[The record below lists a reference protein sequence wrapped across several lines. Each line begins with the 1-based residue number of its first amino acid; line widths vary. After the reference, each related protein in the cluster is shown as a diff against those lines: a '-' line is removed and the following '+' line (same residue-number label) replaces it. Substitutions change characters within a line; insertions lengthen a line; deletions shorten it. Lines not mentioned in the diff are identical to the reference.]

1 MSKDNKSLPTSTS
14 KAYKTATCMSTTK
27 SPAQHFVT
35 DNLKKPQ
42 HGPVQKY
49 QHVLYSLFV
58 FLSISKTHSRFLLLL
73 KKISCLLSF
82 LPCFQY
88 YPEQQ

>member
-1 MSKDNKSLPTSTS
+1 MSEDNKSLPASTS
-14 KAYKTATCMSTTK
+14 KAYETATCMSTTK

-35 DNLKKPQ
+35 DNLKKSQ

-49 QHVLYSLFV
+49 QRVLYSIF
-58 FLSISKTHSRFLLLL
+58 FSISISKTHSRLLLLL
-73 KKISCLLSF
+73 KKIFCLLPF

-88 YPEQQ
+88 YPKQ